1 MATISRRGGSSSNE
15 QVVVL
20 KKHIQELS
28 YNAEGNVEYL
38 GIALPNVATSSSGWQ
53 IRKMVYSGSDV
64 VAILFAGG
72 TSDFDKV
79 WDLRTTYSYS

>member
-1 MATISRRGGSSSNE
+1 MAIISKSGGGSKE

-53 IRKMVYSGSDV
+53 IRKMIYSGSDV
-64 VAILFAGG
+64 VAILFAEGN
-72 TSDFDKV
+72 SDFDKK
-79 WDLRTTYSYS
+79 WTERANYSYS